1 MIVFIDG
8 EQLSGKSTL
17 IDVLSKEYGFISNR
31 FPFDLH
37 VNHFKL
43 NEKDLLN
50 GFQIGKDLGILFA
63 LNAISPKNDFVFD
76 RGPFSTIYYSLLDS
90 RMTNEQILSF
100 ADEMSNYDFTY
111 VFVRGINQHKSLS
124 NRTKEDGFDNL
135 KEMEISEGEGV
146 CLLLE
151 ELANK
156 YKLKYLTFYNDFSL
170 SPEQNASNLVRLLKE
185 IENEHT
191 RSRS

>member
-17 IDVLSKEYGFISNR
+17 IDILSKEYRFISNR

-63 LNAISPKNDFVFD
+63 LGAISPKNNFVFD
-76 RGPFSTIYYSLLDS
+76 RGPFSTIYYSLLDN
-90 RMTNEQILSF
+90 RMSNEQILSF
-100 ADEMSNYDFTY
+100 ADEMSKYDFIY
-111 VFVRGINQHKSLS
+111 VFVKGINQHNSLKI
-124 NRTKEDGFDNL
+124 RAKKDGFDDL
-135 KEMEISEGEGV
+135 KEKEISEGDAITF
-146 CLLLE
+146 LLQQ
-151 ELANK
+151 LAEK
-156 YKLKYLTFYNDFSL
+156 YHLKYLTFYNDFSL
-170 SPEQNASNLVRLLKE
+170 PPEKNASNLIRLLKE
-185 IENEHT
+185 IENEHI